1 MVKNMSQLKW
11 PIGLKR
17 LVSLVAILL
26 VLNIIISGSTLAIKN
41 GTNKNDVIKNE
52 SRSASV
58 NIHGEKTDVLLGE
71 NILIKLSAVNLI
83 TNPMMHVQ
91 VIIIPPSGMS
101 VTSSEFSKSGSGQF
115 SANYD
120 LKPGDEKGIDI
131 TIKSNQVGNFSIVGR
146 IIYYF
151 GNDTKNIGDEL
162 RNLPIIVRN
171 IRSENSD
178 IQSKSKYEDWQASK
192 AFLGIVFTALIL
204 IILIISIYL
213 LVRRMKR
220 YK

>member
-26 VLNIIISGSTLAIKN
+26 VLNIIISGTTLAIKN

-162 RNLPIIVRN
+162 RNLPIKVRN
-171 IRSENSD
+171 KDND